1 MRRSLGFRFLI
12 VGILTVVMVIPLI
25 LASEVIDSRKD
36 YSRTAMIEVGREWG
50 GAQTISGPI
59 LVIPVQETIDR
70 VVQEQVTDPTT
81 GTIQT
86 DQNGNPVLQSVTRR
100 ETVWNSPIYVNPNRF
115 DVTIDTT
122 TEMRHRG
129 IFNVPV
135 YRAEVAMDF
144 DYPIDQ
150 IEAQRRG
157 DEVIRW
163 DGAYLALNITSNA
176 ALRGVAELTV
186 DGDPVAIEPLAS
198 SGVRSGITADLGD
211 PREMGDFALRLGLN
225 GAQTL
230 KIAPVGRQTAVTLT
244 SDWAHPSF
252 TGGFLPDGSTISENG
267 FEATWTIPHLA
278 RTLPQLSRDDYT
290 ETMRDRMA
298 FGVEYYE
305 PNDFYQ
311 KAFRAAKYGI
321 LFIAL
326 TFLTVLLI
334 DRHTTRPAHPV
345 QYILIGLSQTTF
357 VLLMVAYAEQIG
369 FGAAYLVS
377 SAATIILIT
386 MFGWFGLKLGLR
398 TSVLFVMLVV
408 LYAVLYLIL
417 QSTDYALIAG
427 STLAFIALAAT
438 MWMTRDEDWY
448 GPEDAGLLRRKKD
461 APPAPPPTPA
471 PPTPSP

>member
-12 VGILTVVMVIPLI
+12 VGILTILMVIPLI
-25 LASEVIDSRKD
+25 LASEVINSRKN
-36 YSRTAMIEVGREWG
+36 YSRDAMVEVGREWG
-50 GAQTISGPI
+50 GAQVISGPI
-59 LVIPVQETIDR
+59 LVVPVQETVDR
-70 VVQEQVTDPTT
+70 VVQEQVTDPAT
-81 GTIQT
+81 GNIQT
-86 DQNGNPVLQSVTRR
+86 DGNGNPVLQSVTKR
-100 ETVWNSPIYVNPNRF
+100 ETVWRSSIYVNPDRF

-135 YRAEVAMDF
+135 YRADVDMAFDF
-144 DYPIDQ
+144 PTDQ
-150 IEAQRRG
+150 IEAQARG
-157 DEVIRW
+157 QEVIRW
-163 DGAYLALNITSNA
+163 DAAYLILNISSNA

-186 DGDPVAIEPLAS
+186 DGEDVAIEPLAS
-198 SGVRSGITADLGD
+198 AGNSAGITADLGD
-211 PREMGDFALRLGLN
+211 PRGMEAFSMRLGLN

-230 KIAPVGRQTAVTLT
+230 KIAPVGRQTAVTLA
-244 SDWAHPSF
+244 SDWPHPSF
-252 TGGFLPDGSTISENG
+252 TGGFLPDGSTITDDG

-278 RTLPQLSRDDYT
+278 RTLPQLSREDYADA
-290 ETMRDRMA
+290 MRNQMA
-298 FGVEYYE
+298 FGVDYYE

-369 FGAAYLVS
+369 FGTAYLLS

-386 MFGWFGLKLGLR
+386 MFGWFGLKLGAR

-427 STLAFIALAAT
+427 STLAFVALAAT

-448 GPEDAGLLRRKKD
+448 AGEDARPLRRKKE
-461 APPAPPPTPA
+461 PPPTPA
-471 PPTPSP
+471 P